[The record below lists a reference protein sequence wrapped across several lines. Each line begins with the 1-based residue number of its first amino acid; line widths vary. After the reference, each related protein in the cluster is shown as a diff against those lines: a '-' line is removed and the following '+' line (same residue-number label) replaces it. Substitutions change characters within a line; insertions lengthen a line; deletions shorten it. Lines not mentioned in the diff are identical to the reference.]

1 MDNIWTVKLG
11 NGATLTVRGAET
23 FDFKHG
29 DYCVFQRDYFEDIG
43 RICCRRDPETAGE
56 TASLPQILRMAGEP
70 ELIEAE
76 ENDR

>member
-43 RICCRRDPETAGE
+43 RIWKDVP
-56 TASLPQILRMAGEP
+56 SEP
-70 ELIEAE
+70 FE
-76 ENDR
+76 